1 MSTQQLISQALISTL
16 TIDGVSI
23 TLTQRGASD
32 PVVYQGTGK
41 IAQDSDG
48 VLRLHMIHVG
58 TVNQLVSQ
66 MKADADGLAVLPGTL
81 VPDHRYFDMVCIDTY
96 GNEWTAEKISLD
108 KSHFFFPTNSIVI
121 NPVLRSVTRRYEA
134 ASSREHSAL
143 QFIVPYS
150 VELPCNEFESY
161 GNGGKRL
168 TIFNLTFDDMEI
180 TVNNA
185 DEKLI
190 ISVLML
196 SALPIDTLSNA
207 VLTGLSILAGR
218 QLSPLIKETREGHL
232 LLTEVKA
239 LKKKPA
245 HSLPRLFESTFPLNY
260 DDASAFLNSYIHAYL
275 QDPEKLAEIYG
286 YWHKIFIAKGASQE
300 LWALALTTSIEG
312 VIKHYFSALLKHD
325 TAYEK
330 KLDDALTV
338 IQASTIDA
346 EVIKKLQS
354 SLSNFKRKNIAA
366 GLAAY
371 VEDKPLFSHW
381 PGHWSKLRN
390 QSAHADA
397 LEESPEKIQIYYD
410 RAFTCLAIFYHL
422 LASTI
427 GYTGKL
433 TAYGTPGWPEL
444 PPTQEAGDAIDELA
458 ET

>member
-1 MSTQQLISQALISTL
+1 MSTHQLISQALASSL
-16 TIDGVSI
+16 DIDGMSI
-23 TLTQRGASD
+23 TLTQRGTRD
-32 PVVYQGTGK
+32 PVVYQGTGR

-58 TVNQLVSQ
+58 TVEQLVSQ

-81 VPDHRYFDMVCIDTY
+81 VPDHQYFNMVCTDTY
-96 GNEWTAEKISLD
+96 GNEWIAEKISLD
-108 KSHFFFPTNSIVI
+108 KSHFFFPTNSVVI
-121 NPVLRSVTRRYEA
+121 KPVLRSVTRRYEA
-134 ASSREHSAL
+134 ATSREHSAL
-143 QFIVPYS
+143 QFVVPYS

-168 TIFNLTFDDMEI
+168 TIFKLTFDDMEI

-185 DEKLI
+185 DDKLI
-190 ISVLML
+190 ISVMTQR
-196 SALPIDTLSNA
+196 ALPIDTLSNA
-207 VLTGLSILAGR
+207 VLTGLSILAGC
-218 QLSPLIKETREGHL
+218 QLAPLIKETREDHL

-239 LKKKPA
+239 LKKKTT
-245 HSLPRLFESTFPLNY
+245 HSLPRLFESTFPTNY
-260 DDASAFLNSYIHAYL
+260 DDAVTFLDQYIHAYL
-275 QDPEKLAEIYG
+275 QHPEKFSEIYG
-286 YWHKIFIAKGASQE
+286 YWHKIFIAHGASLE

-312 VIKHYFSALLKHD
+312 VFKHYFSALLKHD
-325 TAYEK
+325 AAYEK

-338 IQASTIDA
+338 IRASTIDVD
-346 EVIKKLQS
+346 VIQKLQS
-354 SLSNFKRKNIAA
+354 SLSNFKRKNITA

-371 VEDKPLFSHW
+371 VEDKPLFTQW
-381 PGHWSKLRN
+381 PGCWSTLRN

-397 LEESPEKIQIYYD
+397 LDESPEKIQLYYD

-444 PPTQEAGDAIDELA
+444 PPAPEPVEEEDEFTQ
-458 ET
+458 T